1 VSTVDTLQIVPYPHP
16 ALRHESKPLRRVDAE
31 LRRTVE
37 RMFALMYEH
46 RGVGLAANQVALPY
60 RLFIVNVAAD
70 PEQSDLEMVFINP
83 VISGRKGSVEA
94 EEGCLSLP
102 DVLADVTRPEKITV
116 TAYNMAGE
124 EFSFE
129 VDGLLARVIQH
140 ENDHLDGVMFTDHL
154 SSTALMAVRDEI
166 EEFEADWE
174 SRQRQGEVAD
184 EAELVAELKRL
195 ESLRT

>member
-1 VSTVDTLQIVPYPHP
+1 MSTVDTLQVVLYPHP
-16 ALRHESKPLRRVDAE
+16 ALRHQSKSLRRVDAE

-37 RMFALMYEH
+37 RMLELMYEH

-60 RLFIVNVAAD
+60 RLFVVNVTAD
-70 PEQSDLEMVFINP
+70 PEQRDMEMVFINP

-102 DVLADVTRPEKITV
+102 DVLADVTRPERITV
-116 TAYNMAGE
+116 AAFNMAGE

-129 VDGLLARVIQH
+129 AEGLLARVIQH
-140 ENDHLDGVMFTDHL
+140 ENDHLDGVLFTDHL
-154 SSTALMAVRDEI
+154 SPTALMAVRDEL

-174 SRQRQGEVAD
+174 SRQRQGEIPD
-184 EAELVAELKRL
+184 EEALVAQLKRL
-195 ESLRT
+195 EALWT